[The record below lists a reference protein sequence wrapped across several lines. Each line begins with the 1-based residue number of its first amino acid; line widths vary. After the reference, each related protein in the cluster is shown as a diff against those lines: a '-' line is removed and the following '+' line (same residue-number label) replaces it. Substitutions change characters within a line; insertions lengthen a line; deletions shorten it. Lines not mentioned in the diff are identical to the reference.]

1 MAVGKAPAT
10 AHHSTSITSLRPVPD
25 HTVPVTGDPAADALL
40 VENPFALLLG
50 MLLDQQVP
58 MEWAFRGPYT
68 LNERLGGLDPT
79 AIAVMTPDAVEAAFK
94 AKPAVHRF
102 PGSMGKRAHALAQAI
117 VDDYDGD
124 TAKIWAGASSGAEL
138 YERLR
143 ALPGFGEEKSKIFI
157 ALLAKRLGVTPPG
170 WEDAA
175 KPYSDSTPRSVADID
190 SPETLARVRDWKR
203 SQKAKGKTKGD

>member
-1 MAVGKAPAT
+1 
-10 AHHSTSITSLRPVPD
+10 VPD
-25 HTVPVTGDPAADALL
+25 PTVPVTGDPAADSFL

-68 LNERLGGLDPT
+68 LRDRLGGLDPA
-79 AIAVMTPDAVEAAFK
+79 AIAAMSPEDVEGAFK

-102 PGSMGKRAHALAQAI
+102 PGSMAKRAHALAQVI
-117 VDDYDGD
+117 VDEYDGE
-124 TAKIWAGASSGAEL
+124 TARIWLGAENGDDL
-138 YERLR
+138 YARLR

-157 ALLAKRLGVTPPG
+157 ALLAKRLGWQPAG

-175 KPYSDSTPRSVADID
+175 RPYSDATPRSVADID

-203 SQKAKGKTKGD
+203 SQKAKGKSKAD